1 MIPIVIVITIVTL
14 IISIKVMD
22 NMIEKNPA
30 RAYMVPILLLAFAF
44 TTMTIFF
51 NAGPGLVGEYSMY
64 ATFVFYQVSFVD
76 FFVAYIKVK
85 NKQNDTPKR
94 W

>member
-1 MIPIVIVITIVTL
+1 MIAVVIIITIITL
-14 IISIKVMD
+14 FISIRIMD
-22 NMIEKNPA
+22 KMVEKNPG

-44 TTMTIFF
+44 TAMTVSF
-51 NAGPGLVGEYSMY
+51 NAGPGIVAEYSMY

-76 FFVAYIKVK
+76 FFVAFVKAK
-85 NKQNDTPKR
+85 NKRDEKPKR

>member
-1 MIPIVIVITIVTL
+1 MIAIVIVITIIVL
-14 IISIKVMD
+14 FISIKIMD
-22 NMIEKNPA
+22 KMVEQNPA

-44 TTMTIFF
+44 TAMTISF
-51 NAGPGLVGEYSMY
+51 NVGPGLIAEYSMY

-76 FFVAYIKVK
+76 FFVAYVKAK
-85 NKQNDTPKR
+85 NKREEKPKR